1 MAHFFGY
8 SIGQKHALWVAKKE
22 EGHDEKSKAKNGW
35 PMSTSS
41 PLFLPSS
48 FFVASLSTFLFLC
61 NTSFSRLSPF
71 FHVLY
76 IATPSSS
83 FSCYTHNHFSCIFT
97 PSLPFL
103 STRRVHRC

>member
-22 EGHDEKSKAKNGW
+22 EGHDEKNKAKTAGHVNL
-35 PMSTSS
+35 P
-41 PLFLPSS
+41 PSS

-61 NTSFSRLSPF
+61 NASFSRLSPF

-83 FSCYTHNHFSCIFT
+83 FS
-97 PSLPFL
+97 
-103 STRRVHRC
+103 